1 MKPGTLQNLRNRCE
15 CQCHPIPS
23 CSSEG
28 YGLQTLAKYKR
39 KAENLSGSKA
49 KAAVVKLFYKMKPGT
64 LNTSFGSYSDAKIIH
79 YSNATNGW
87 LRLAAY
93 ANGMVKTKH

>member
-1 MKPGTLQNLRNRCE
+1 VNANVIPY
-15 CQCHPIPS
+15 HPVPAK
-23 CSSEG
+23 G

-39 KAENLSGSKA
+39 KAENLSGSQA

-64 LNTSFGSYSDAKIIH
+64 LKTSFRSYSDTKRIH